1 MKWGASMS
9 DMPQIMPS
17 TRKKISLYFNGD
29 GDSVYE
35 YRTGSALIEM
45 YTARFGTPDLI
56 AGFSRW
62 TLCDDTIVYMTQT
75 GRINEF
81 FTTMLSLRNISKELH
96 ETKHAVCAAKRKEA
110 IDYLN
115 RLLVTDDL
123 ELIEIGDQLILHQ
136 LDDRSDLVG
145 SGGFANVYRVPGTN
159 MVVKKLKDEFKD
171 NDGIIS
177 RFKNEFH
184 LITDTLRGVEG
195 IIEGYEYNHDDIS
208 YTMEYCGSD
217 LKQYISGSALDE
229 TNRINLIL
237 EILEIMRKVH
247 ACKVLHRD
255 LSPNNI
261 FIKGGHPI
269 IADFGLGKAIDEN
282 GRTYV
287 TIDTSMNGT
296 LEYCDPRQF
305 QGLGFADEQSDI
317 YSLGRII
324 NYVMTGNSDNFK
336 HALSIVSTIA
346 TETSL
351 DARYHRVQEM
361 IDKITRLTKNK
372 ADAAYT
378 ARCKE
383 LVANGYYDNTMDEYL
398 LSFDEDNLIKQ
409 LNTRPFRKV
418 YTNIVSNVSYNA
430 VMIERFTALHSIF
443 QHPIGHDFSTFD
455 EVSNFCVDILRE
467 HKGISSAIKSIL
479 GDCIYEITVNVN
491 RWKAQAYFDRYY
503 RLLEPEY
510 VQESIDAAKER
521 KK

>member
-1 MKWGASMS
+1 MS
-9 DMPQIMPS
+9 DVPQIMPS

-29 GDSVYE
+29 DEHSIYQ
-35 YRTGSALIEM
+35 YRTGSALIELYM
-45 YTARFGTPDLI
+45 TKFGTPDLI
-56 AGFSRW
+56 LGFSRW
-62 TLCDDTIVYMTQT
+62 TFCDDTIVYMTQT

-81 FTTMLSLRNISKELH
+81 FTTMLSLRNISKELQ
-96 ETKHAVCAAKRKEA
+96 ETNHSVCAAKRKEA
-110 IDYLN
+110 IDYIN
-115 RLLVTDDL
+115 RLLIADDL

-136 LDDRSDLVG
+136 VDDRSDLVG

-177 RFKNEFH
+177 RFKNEYH
-184 LITDTLRGVEG
+184 LITDILRGVEG
-195 IIEGYEYNHDDIS
+195 IIEGYEYNPDDIS

-217 LKQYISGSALDE
+217 LKRYIAGSKLDE
-229 TNRINLIL
+229 MKRIDLIL
-237 EILEIMRKVH
+237 EILEIMRQVH
-247 ACKVLHRD
+247 ERKVLHRD

-261 FIKGGHPI
+261 FMKGGHPV

-336 HALSIVSTIA
+336 HTLSIVSTIA

-361 IDKITRLTKNK
+361 IDKITRLTKSK

-378 ARCKE
+378 SRCE
-383 LVANGYYDNTMDEYL
+383 QLLAQGYYDSTMDEYL
-398 LSFDEDNLIKQ
+398 LSFDEDSLIKQ
-409 LNTRPFRKV
+409 LNNRGFRRAYAK
-418 YTNIVSNVSYNA
+418 IVSNISYNTA
-430 VMIERFTALHSIF
+430 VIERFTALHIIF
-443 QHPIGHDFSTFD
+443 QHPIGHTFANFD
-455 EVSNFCVDILRE
+455 AVSNFCVDILRDQR
-467 HKGISSAIKSIL
+467 GISSTLKSIL

-491 RWKAQAYFDRYY
+491 RWNAQSYFDKYY
-503 RLLEPEY
+503 RSLEPEY
-510 VQESIDAAKER
+510 VQESINASKER
-521 KK
+521 NK